1 MKPDRNPLHVVSV
14 REYLVPRSTAQA
26 RCIMSRI
33 FPAGT
38 RLGDCNASH
47 HVAAPEP
54 ARVTIRIAILTNEY
68 PPNVYGG
75 AGVHVDYLTRE
86 LAALDG
92 GRHHVQVLSFGA
104 QRESGASL
112 SVEGVQPPVDIAAQ
126 DPRHAKVFATLLQD
140 LVMSGRLADIDV
152 VHCHTWYTH
161 FAGCLAKHLHGVP
174 LILTTHSL
182 EPHRPW
188 KVEQLGTAYHV
199 SSWIERTAYENADG
213 VVAVSQSMLRDVHAL
228 YNVPLERIRVIHNGI
243 DLDEYRPAPNVD
255 TLREWG
261 IDPGVPFVL
270 FVGRITRQKGIIH
283 LVNAIQHI
291 QPGVQVVLCA
301 GAPDTPEITREMV
314 DAVERARAE
323 STHRIIWIDQM
334 LSKEKTI
341 HLYTHAEIFVCPS
354 IYEPFGIINLEAMAC
369 GTPVVASAVG
379 GIPEVVE
386 HGGTGLLVAP
396 EAISATEVE
405 PRHPEQFAR
414 DLATAINSLLA
425 DPELCETMARNARER
440 VEQRFSWRSIARQ
453 TLEFYEEVCER
464 HAQGRAPEGTRTY
477 TNLFEPPQ

>member
-1 MKPDRNPLHVVSV
+1 MGAASGLAIADP
-14 REYLVPRSTAQA
+14 STTLPCRQP
-26 RCIMSRI
+26 IES
-33 FPAGT
+33 
-38 RLGDCNASH
+38 GD
-47 HVAAPEP
+47 
-54 ARVTIRIAILTNEY
+54 TIRIAILTNEY
-68 PPNVYGG
+68 PPHVYGG

-104 QRESGASL
+104 QRETGSSL
-112 SVEGVQPPVDIAAQ
+112 SVEGVQPPVELPAQ
-126 DPRHAKVFATLLQD
+126 DPRHAKLFATLLQD
-140 LVMSGRLADIDV
+140 LVMSGRLADIDI

-161 FAGCLAKHLHGVP
+161 LAGCLAKYLHGVP

-228 YNVPLERIRVIHNGI
+228 YGVELDRIRVIHNGI
-243 DLDEYRPAPNVD
+243 DLDEYRPTPNVA
-255 TLREWG
+255 TLQECG
-261 IDPGVPFVL
+261 IDPDIPFVL
-270 FVGRITRQKGIIH
+270 FVGRITRQKGIVH
-283 LVNAIQHI
+283 LVNAIRHI
-291 QPGVQVVLCA
+291 QPGVQIVLCA
-301 GAPDTPEITREMV
+301 GAPDTPEIAREMI
-314 DAVERARAE
+314 DAVERARTQSSHA
-323 STHRIIWIDQM
+323 IIWIDEM
-334 LSKEKTI
+334 LSKEKII

-354 IYEPFGIINLEAMAC
+354 VYEPFGIINLEAMAC

-386 HGGTGLLVAP
+386 HGETGLLVAP

-414 DLATAINSLLA
+414 DLATAVNALLG
-425 DPELCETMARNARER
+425 DPDLRASMAHKARAR
-440 VEQRFSWRSIARQ
+440 VEQRFSWQSIARQ
-453 TLEFYEEVCER
+453 TLEFYEHVCDR
-464 HAQGRAPEGTRTY
+464 HAQGRAPVHTRKY
-477 TNLFEPPQ
+477 TDLFDPPS